1 LARDWLS
8 VVVTDTRV
16 AMEESLSIDIPVSNT
31 IPANTDVSSST
42 GGLSVAVTRSCGTS
56 DLSVMDDP
64 SVMLVTTGPCSV
76 PSLGVSF
83 YFTPAAFAMMDLV
96 TVVDTTLGFVD

>member
-1 LARDWLS
+1 M
-8 VVVTDTRV
+8 VVADCTAVV
-16 AMEESLSIDIPVSNT
+16 ADVSASMDIPVSITN
-31 IPANTDVSSST
+31 PANYDVSSST
-42 GGLSVAVTRSCGTS
+42 GGLSVAVTRSCETS

-64 SVMLVTTGPCSV
+64 PVMLVTTGPCSV

-83 YFTPAAFAMMDLV
+83 YLTPAAFAMMDLV

>member
-1 LARDWLS
+1 L
-8 VVVTDTRV
+8 TV
-16 AMEESLSIDIPVSNT
+16 AVADSTAVAAESSASIDIPVS
-31 IPANTDVSSST
+31 IFRPANTDVSSST
-42 GGLSVAVTRSCGTS
+42 GGLSVAVTRSCETS
-56 DLSVMDDP
+56 DLSVMDDS